1 MPLMHSKT
9 PKAFKKNIK
18 TEIESG
24 KEPKQA
30 VAIAYHEKEEAE
42 HKHAKG
48 GEICMAC
55 GGKPHMDTGGQVSQP
70 SQPIDRTKNVAG
82 GTVKGATGA
91 DITSPKTWW
100 AKGGDV
106 QDDGEQE
113 ESEPSEHM
121 NLDDDEVDG
130 EISEAL
136 GHEFMNAIESKEPK
150 KIMES
155 LEACVL
161 SCMMKGS
168 K

>member
-1 MPLMHSKT
+1 MMKAPSKL
-9 PKAFKKNIK
+9 
-18 TEIESG
+18 
-24 KEPKQA
+24 KEHA
-30 VAIAYHEKEEAE
+30 
-42 HKHAKG
+42 AKG
-48 GEICMAC
+48 EMCMAC
-55 GGKPHMDTGGQVSQP
+55 GGKPHMDTGGQVSPP

-91 DITSPKTWW
+91 EPLKPSTWW

-106 QDDGEQE
+106 QEDGLMEDE
-113 ESEPSEHM
+113 HDEGGEEPSEHM
-121 NLDDDEVDG
+121 NLDDDEMDG